1 MPLLRAFSVI
11 DQEGRFSIP
20 SNIRREVGLNP
31 QSQVEVK
38 VVRIKG
44 TGRCPYLIVHPPRT
58 GPLLSQFE
66 VTMME
71 SRGIID
77 KDGSFFLESDILE
90 ETKLEPDYRVELK
103 VVGPKCGTWVVVH
116 NRGPNRLT
124 TLQERMGR
132 LGKSRGRARTWETQ
146 KWEY

>member
-11 DQEGRFSIP
+11 DQEGKFSIP
-20 SNIRREVGLNP
+20 SNIRWEVELNP
-31 QSQVEVK
+31 GSQVGVK

-44 TGRCPYLIVHPPRT
+44 TGRCPYLIVYHPRRR
-58 GPLLSQFE
+58 PLLSQFE

-71 SRGIID
+71 SQGVID
-77 KDGSFFLESDILE
+77 EKGRLILKDDILE

-103 VVGPKCGTWVVVH
+103 VVGPECGTWAVIS

-124 TLQERMGR
+124 TLQEKIGR
-132 LGKSRGRARTWETQ
+132 LGKSRRYPKKCQTQ
-146 KWEY
+146 KWDY